1 MSQSIELFTEKY
13 RNEIYY
19 WFPALLSGAFAGLC
33 FFFIGDTP
41 PVRSLGL
48 AITIVGVAL
57 TLRRLGILFA
67 ISGSLALA
75 FSPAF
80 WQQTGPAASNL
91 PETLVFM
98 LMGAIAII
106 AGIILISERPYIILV
121 VALAVLTVLFFPQ
134 IGIARSLRVTVLAS
148 AWLIYLLFNAVLE
161 TNPRP
166 DGPPPARLKARY
178 RAGLMLLMGVG
189 VINEPL
195 FVLFVPAVILGLSLA
210 NTRIPWWYW
219 AILGLISVVGL
230 RGIYVS
236 YYDPIWF
243 NASALELM
251 ESGRRMPYLVLD
263 GWHEPLRWVD
273 MFRLIAEQFTII
285 GVALGVIGVARL
297 ARWYPI
303 LGGVTMLAWGAFF
316 VFGLLY
322 FGRDRVTLLLPL
334 FMLQIVAI
342 TYAVFVI
349 GQWLE
354 KLLVSGDEGQTIN
367 PLRWV
372 TQLVYT
378 GLPVFLLL
386 NIVQGV

>member
-1 MSQSIELFTEKY
+1 MTDSIGHFTEKY
-13 RNEIYY
+13 RSEINY
-19 WFPALLSGAFAGLC
+19 WYPALISGFIAGL
-33 FFFIGDTP
+33 FFYFVGETP

-57 TLRRLGILFA
+57 TVRRLGALFA
-67 ISGSLALA
+67 ISCGLALA
-75 FSPAF
+75 FSTAF
-80 WQQTGPAASNL
+80 WQQTGPAVSAL
-91 PETLVFM
+91 PETIVFL
-98 LMGAIAII
+98 LMGAVAVI
-106 AGIILISERPYIILV
+106 AGIILVSERPYIILM
-121 VALAVLTVLFFPQ
+121 VALALLTVLFFPQ

-178 RAGLMLLMGVG
+178 RAGLMLLMGIG

-195 FVLFVPAVILGLSLA
+195 FVLFVPAVILGLALA

-219 AILGLISVVGL
+219 TILGLITFVGL

-236 YYDPIWF
+236 YYDATWF
-243 NASALELM
+243 NVSALQLM
-251 ESGRRMPYLVLD
+251 ESRQNVPYLVID
-263 GWHEPLRWVD
+263 GWHEPARWVD
-273 MFRLIAEQFTII
+273 MFRLIAEQFTIV
-285 GVALGVIGVARL
+285 GVVLGVVGVARL

-322 FGRDRVTLLLPL
+322 FGNNREVLLLPL
-334 FMLQIVAI
+334 FMLQIISI

-349 GQWLE
+349 GQWIE
-354 KLLVSGDEGQTIN
+354 KIITADETQTVSS
-367 PLRWV
+367 LRWV
-372 TQLVYT
+372 TQLIYT
-378 GLPVFLLL
+378 ALPVFLMV
-386 NIVQGV
+386 NIIQSVG